1 VGNSWVTFDRI
12 EVPVE
17 SQKYLSLLTPIHPK
31 IKRPLDYMTYKVGF
45 RHKVLKNTFS

>member
-1 VGNSWVTFDRI
+1 LGNWWATGDPI

-17 SQKYLSLLTPIHPK
+17 SQKYLSLLTPMHPK